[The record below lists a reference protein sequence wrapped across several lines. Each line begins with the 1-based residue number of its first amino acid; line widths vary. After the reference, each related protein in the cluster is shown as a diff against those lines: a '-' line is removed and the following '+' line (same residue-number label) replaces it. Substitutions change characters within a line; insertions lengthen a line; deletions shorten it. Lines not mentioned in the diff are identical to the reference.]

1 MTEDRFV
8 ELLQQAVEKVKT
20 EEDPV
25 ELNQYRKLFKKN
37 VPLTLRMYVAA
48 YLAKNAAG
56 GRDNFRN
63 KRDRNE
69 NRRNREP
76 RELRENRE
84 EKNVHVERESFEKRE
99 GFDKREGRQDREPAP
114 RVVIPEEQAATIF
127 ISIGRNRRVFPRD
140 LIGLIVTHANIDRS
154 RIGDIRVLDNYS
166 FVQLYSE
173 DCASVI
179 DSLNGTSFRGRK
191 LNVSY
196 SRKKDEETD
205 TAVDAIDTA
214 DSTLTVDAPAVE
226 DDGQTAFFPPEDEN
240 KKSVYDEIQPETN
253 GSNYL
258 I

>member
-37 VPLTLRMYVAA
+37 VPFALRMYVAA

-56 GRDNFRN
+56 GRDSFRN
-63 KRDRNE
+63 RRDRNE
-69 NRRNREP
+69 NRRNREEKAVRTERVE
-76 RELRENRE
+76 REPRENRE
-84 EKNVHVERESFEKRE
+84 
-99 GFDKREGRQDREPAP
+99 PTP
-114 RVVIPEEQAATIF
+114 RVEIPEDQAATIF

-140 LIGLIVTHANIDRS
+140 LIGLIVTHSNIDRA

-166 FVQLYSE
+166 FVQLYAD
-173 DCASVI
+173 DCAAVI

-196 SRKKDEETD
+196 SHKKDEEASAGAAAET
-205 TAVDAIDTA
+205 
-214 DSTLTVDAPAVE
+214 PVE
-226 DDGQTAFFPPEDEN
+226 DDGQTAFFPPENEDE
-240 KKSVYDEIQPETN
+240 KSVYDEIQPETN
-253 GSNYL
+253 GSSNYL
-258 I
+258 V